1 MNKLHNRLYSAWRK
15 EKFDSEDLQPLEPHF
30 FTEISQYIKKI
41 HEELRMLDEKTLKY
55 RILNMELDNA
65 QKLFSSLMETRLQ
78 KLISGGFEH
87 KDLSRQQLAVEEAA
101 IYKRVLEA
109 FEDHDNLR
117 ERILEGGNVDS
128 RAKAD
133 LETEKIVV
141 RFTAKIPAIV
151 AVDMETYGPF
161 EPEDVATLPRDN
173 AEALIRQ
180 KAAVKIEVKR

>member
-1 MNKLHNRLYSAWRK
+1 LNKVHNRLYSAWRK

-30 FTEISQYIKKI
+30 FTEIGQYIKNI

-65 QKLFSSLMETRLQ
+65 KKLFSSLMETRLQ
-78 KLISGGFEH
+78 KLISDGFEH
-87 KDLSRQQLAVEEAA
+87 KDLSRQQLASEESS
-101 IYKRVLEA
+101 IYKKVLEA

-117 ERILEGGNVDS
+117 KRILEGRTIDS
-128 RAKAD
+128 GPKAD
-133 LETEKIVV
+133 LEIEKTVV

-151 AVDMETYGPF
+151 ALDMETYGPF

-180 KAAVKIEVKR
+180 KAAVKIEMKS